1 MNQSEFDAV
10 PHKLLKDREN
20 RAYKVRLLWVLHLV
34 GWHAAFKPIAA
45 IKWFSTF
52 DSHLKAALSYICE
65 FPDEICSDKY

>member
-34 GWHAAFKPIAA
+34 G
-45 IKWFSTF
+45 
-52 DSHLKAALSYICE
+52 
-65 FPDEICSDKY
+65 